1 MISTYN
7 YIVFLESVVVALIYC
22 IFSHWYQTPLIKVA
36 HRSIVNQGHPMIKL
50 HTAKKD
56 LWAIWAEWEFR
67 EENANEKDT
76 TYVGY
81 I

>member
-1 MISTYN
+1 
-7 YIVFLESVVVALIYC
+7 
-22 IFSHWYQTPLIKVA
+22 
-36 HRSIVNQGHPMIKL
+36 MIKL

-56 LWAIWAEWEFR
+56 LWAIWVEWEFR

-76 TYVGY
+76 TYVGD